1 MGLRDKKAK
10 SEPRFPVRSQD
21 VQSVPAGGVI
31 SHSDPMKPSSKSIG
45 RRLGETFAK
54 MSQVYR
60 QRVTHLMS
68 DGGEVPRMRESSG
81 GSVKLSPSSNCCGG
95 CATTLD
101 PNYKENEVCSLSIL
115 SSSSSSSPSSRTS
128 RGSGRSPR
136 SPTSFPTPST
146 TTAGAGRSR
155 TRAMYVKVI
164 MYLLYLVIDVFHQ
177 VLKLN

>member
-1 MGLRDKKAK
+1 MGLRDKRAK
-10 SEPRFPVRSQD
+10 SEPGFPVRSQD

-45 RRLGETFAK
+45 GRLGETFAK

-101 PNYKENEVCSLSIL
+101 PNYRENEVCSLSIL
-115 SSSSSSSPSSRTS
+115 SSSGSSSPSSMTS
-128 RGSGRSPR
+128 RGSTTSPG
-136 SPTSFPTPST
+136 SPPTFST
-146 TTAGAGRSR
+146 TSTTSSGTRRSS
-155 TRAMYVKVI
+155 TNRAM
-164 MYLLYLVIDVFHQ
+164 
-177 VLKLN
+177 

>member
-1 MGLRDKKAK
+1 MGLRDKRAK
-10 SEPRFPVRSQD
+10 SEPGFPVRSQD

-31 SHSDPMKPSSKSIG
+31 SHSDPMKSSSKSIG
-45 RRLGETFAK
+45 GRLGETFAK

-101 PNYKENEVCSLSIL
+101 PNYRENEVCSLSIL
-115 SSSSSSSPSSRTS
+115 SSRDSYSPSSTTS
-128 RGSGRSPR
+128 RGSRTSPR
-136 SPTSFPTPST
+136 SPTRFPTTST
-146 TTAGAGRSR
+146 TSTGAGRSR
-155 TRAMYVKVI
+155 TGQCMLKVI
-164 MYLLYLVIDVFHQ
+164 IICHINCYRCFIRF
-177 VLKLN
+177 